1 MGQELLSTLLIFL
14 LPDYHTFKMPPA
26 KRKLAVAEAAA
37 APDSPEPIKKGRGR
51 PKKSADASVP
61 SVVPT
66 ATEEDG
72 EVDGPRRSKRP
83 KNSSSQIK
91 PPVAKST
98 RGRKP
103 KSAKTTAESSGEIDS
118 AEPRRDSTV
127 SVEIGKGNK
136 EKPKAGRPKKPT
148 KKAAEDQI
156 SSEADEAKDDEG
168 RPWYWLMKAEPE
180 SRIEK
185 GHDVKFPIDDLKNAS
200 EPEAWDGMS
209 ETCSPITKHADNSS
223 NRCS

>member
-1 MGQELLSTLLIFL
+1 
-14 LPDYHTFKMPPA
+14 MPPA
-26 KRKLAVAEAAA
+26 KRKLAAAEAAE
-37 APDSPEPIKKGRGR
+37 APEFPQPIKKSRGR

-83 KNSSSQIK
+83 KNSASQIK

-103 KSAKTTAESSGEIDS
+103 KYTKTTAESSGETDS

-127 SVEIGKGNK
+127 SVEIKKGNK

-148 KKAAEDQI
+148 KKAAKDQVPN
-156 SSEADEAKDDEG
+156 EADEAKEDEE
-168 RPWYWLMKAEPE
+168 RPCYWLMKAEPE
-180 SRIEK
+180 SRMEK
-185 GHDVKFPIDDLKNAS
+185 GHDVKFSIDDLKNAS

-209 ETCSPITKHADNSS
+209 EICSPNSHT
-223 NRCS
+223 C